1 MDTMTYPNLLVAQ
14 HDAVRVLTINR
25 PDQLNALNRET
36 IEALSQALDDAEAD
50 NATRAIVLTGS
61 GEKAFVAG
69 ADIKEF
75 AGFNVEQGA
84 GLSSADTTCC
94 STNSSA

>member
-1 MDTMTYPNLLVAQ
+1 MDAMTYPNLLVEQ

-50 NATRAIVLTGS
+50 NANA
-61 GEKAFVAG
+61 E
-69 ADIKEF
+69 AD
-75 AGFNVEQGA
+75 N
-84 GLSSADTTCC
+84 ADTA
-94 STNSSA
+94 SDP